1 MFFFLK
7 NECGET
13 VGCVQNCGPRGQPH
27 LQREESHA
35 LQEIHKGRKGK
46 ARAMKT
52 LLELV

>member
-1 MFFFLK
+1 MSVVKPWDVFRIVDQED
-7 NECGET
+7 NHT
-13 VGCVQNCGPRGQPH
+13 